1 MLLIVPEFK
10 PTETTL
16 KHLMCFL
23 VFIYGSKR
31 GNLGCISAAQ
41 QSMLLKTD
49 VARARMESKA
59 MISMFMLF
67 SCAGYSISVNLQEM
81 NATKDMQLSVT

>member
-31 GNLGCISAAQ
+31 GDLGCISAAQ

-49 VARARMESKA
+49 VARVR
-59 MISMFMLF
+59 MISMFILF
-67 SCAGYSISVNLQEM
+67 SCAGYSIICKFAGNERNKGHAV
-81 NATKDMQLSVT
+81 KCHII